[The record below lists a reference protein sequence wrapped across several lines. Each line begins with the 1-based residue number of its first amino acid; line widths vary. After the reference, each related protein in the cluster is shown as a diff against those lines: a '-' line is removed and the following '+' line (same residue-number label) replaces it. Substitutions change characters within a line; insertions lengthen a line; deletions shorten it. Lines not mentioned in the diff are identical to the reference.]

1 MFKLIELIMRNNKLL
16 INILA
21 NNFKPKDLRDVIEA
35 NNEMVTRFE
44 TDLDRFLTNMYNHEV
59 IRDNDISIKYKTPE
73 PQGDEYEEE

>member
-35 NNEMVTRFE
+35 NNEAIVRFE
-44 TDLDRFLTNMYNHEV
+44 TDLDIQAKEDVEAYN
-59 IRDNDISIKYKTPE
+59 YK
-73 PQGDEYEEE
+73 QSQ